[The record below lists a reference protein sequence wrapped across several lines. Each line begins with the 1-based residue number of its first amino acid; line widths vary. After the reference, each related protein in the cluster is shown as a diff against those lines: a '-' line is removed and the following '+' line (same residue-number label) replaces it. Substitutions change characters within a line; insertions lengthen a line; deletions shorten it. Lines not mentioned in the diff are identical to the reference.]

1 MVQDIGGGKMNK
13 KQADIEAHKIFQ
25 ERNRKAE
32 EIVKQAKKE
41 GKWKMGL
48 DSNKDLFADL
58 DKETKKR
65 LELLASMIDE
75 DQEALCRIGKVL
87 FQLKGVRVMSS
98 FKREER
104 IKQLKSCGQ
113 SIIDNAEKIV
123 SDVSYPLNTKI
134 IIDMKANE
142 MPISIGGE
150 PT

>member
-1 MVQDIGGGKMNK
+1 MNK

-25 ERNRKAE
+25 ERNRKAQ

-75 DQEALCRIGKVL
+75 E
-87 FQLKGVRVMSS
+87 
-98 FKREER
+98 
-104 IKQLKSCGQ
+104 
-113 SIIDNAEKIV
+113 
-123 SDVSYPLNTKI
+123 
-134 IIDMKANE
+134 
-142 MPISIGGE
+142 
-150 PT
+150 